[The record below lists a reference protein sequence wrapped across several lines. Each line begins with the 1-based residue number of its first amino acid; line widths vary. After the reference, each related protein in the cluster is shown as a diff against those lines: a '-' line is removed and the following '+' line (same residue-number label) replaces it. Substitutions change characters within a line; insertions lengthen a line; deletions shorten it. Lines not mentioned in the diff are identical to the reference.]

1 MGRQKLLHNSRI
13 QMKRRN
19 RHRTHRKRRVN
30 RRTRRQRGGTVIRR
44 FRGGMPEADDRPTIV
59 YRPVDQDDPHGSS
72 SATFSLDDAFVQSE
86 HIDQYA

>member
-1 MGRQKLLHNSRI
+1 MGWKKLLHISRI
-13 QMKRRN
+13 QMKTRR
-19 RHRTHRKRRVN
+19 RHHRR
-30 RRTRRQRGGTVIRR
+30 RRTRRQKGGRRIPIIRR

-72 SATFSLDDAFVQSE
+72 SATFSLDQAFDQSE